1 MRIGSAGRFGMDIFF
16 VAAGPRYV
24 RRRPGTTAVT
34 AYPPALLLAASRAS
48 SITSASMSSMC
59 SPISRAVAARS
70 RPIVGAAAAASDSA
84 PVPPDPSPGMS
95 PRFTSVRHFYGGLGG
110 PPGGIRARGPSC
122 SLVGHD
128 ANHWRDFRYT
138 WPAAAAGLR
147 NGNPPS
153 VPRVFPEL
161 LARVYQSR
169 VDRDCDTLVQRSAEL
184 ASAIAY

>member
-1 MRIGSAGRFGMDIFF
+1 MDIFF

-95 PRFTSVRHFYGGLGG
+95 PRFRVGVHLQGQAQGGRHFRRLIPAARRRAQGVLRRRVGWRSTFLSAVSGATSWFRERTNQALSALNQKRDTKNGRRRQEAETHWGG
-110 PPGGIRARGPSC
+110 P
-122 SLVGHD
+122 
-128 ANHWRDFRYT
+128 N
-138 WPAAAAGLR
+138 
-147 NGNPPS
+147 S
-153 VPRVFPEL
+153 VHG
-161 LARVYQSR
+161 
-169 VDRDCDTLVQRSAEL
+169 D
-184 ASAIAY
+184 